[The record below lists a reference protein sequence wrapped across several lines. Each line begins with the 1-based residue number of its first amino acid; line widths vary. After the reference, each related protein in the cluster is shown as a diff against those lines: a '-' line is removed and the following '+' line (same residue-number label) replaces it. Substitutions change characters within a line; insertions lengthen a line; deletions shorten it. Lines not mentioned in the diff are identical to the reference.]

1 MHFTQWQ
8 WTVSKSINKFQLA
21 LKWMGH
27 LWLNKKLNLNSHHT
41 TFLMAWFPALAVSEL
56 ETFDGFKGKAKD
68 DNENQNYKSDYTLL
82 QAGTIPL
89 ISEVRLQ
96 L

>member
-1 MHFTQWQ
+1 
-8 WTVSKSINKFQLA
+8 
-21 LKWMGH
+21 
-27 LWLNKKLNLNSHHT
+27 
-41 TFLMAWFPALAVSEL
+41 MAWFPALAVSEL

>member
-1 MHFTQWQ
+1 
-8 WTVSKSINKFQLA
+8 
-21 LKWMGH
+21 
-27 LWLNKKLNLNSHHT
+27 
-41 TFLMAWFPALAVSEL
+41 MAWFSALDVSEL

-68 DNENQNYKSDYTLL
+68 DNENQNYKSGYTLL

-96 L
+96 I